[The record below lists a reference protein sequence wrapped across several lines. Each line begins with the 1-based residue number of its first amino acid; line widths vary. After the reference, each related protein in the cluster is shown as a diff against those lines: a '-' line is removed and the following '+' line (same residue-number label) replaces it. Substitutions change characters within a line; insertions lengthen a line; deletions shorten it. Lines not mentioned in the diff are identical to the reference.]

1 MPSTVDLAIQ
11 RVGSA
16 LSDIGD
22 TLTRP
27 DGPAEVLALLGW
39 ALPPVVADIGLAAL
53 DFTGL
58 VTAVESLDVAISDGT
73 TGLALD
79 ASYAQVGVELIA
91 FIQGVDATVTGF
103 SATGDYLTQ
112 TGIVDQFVP
121 RLLDYVVIKALQTTA
136 SLPLGLLM
144 FTGVAE
150 MVPYDADPTIY
161 QVQHIRYV
169 MNWERIPQLFGNI
182 KGLLAEVYQWGVAN
196 ADPTPVVLG
205 LGAIIA
211 GLTSVAQTR
220 ALPRRAEAALVG
232 HDVPEADTDPMPQ
245 LLLSISKGLD
255 ASGLDVG
262 VSLIGMRPTTAGGT
276 DVGIAFI
283 PYVQGTQDLTIAM
296 SDRITFSIDTTLD
309 AGNGIALILR
319 AGSGATI
326 RNGLLA
332 GGLAD
337 VASGQ
342 ILATFTVGNADKTPM
357 QLLSVADGLGIV
369 VGSVG
374 ASAGVDVSA
383 GQLGALLSVALT
395 NAVLSVS
402 TASLDSFLA
411 AIIPIDVA
419 LDFNLTLGWSSAHG
433 LFIEGNAS
441 PQFDI
446 NLSAD
451 IGPFHLDT
459 LHLALTLGQPDL
471 PVEISV
477 DGSAALGPLQIAV
490 QRLGI
495 TADLQFQSGN
505 LGPVDLSLGAKP
517 PTGLGIAIDAGL
529 ATGGGFISYDP
540 VQGRY
545 AGVLSVGLA
554 DIVTVNVIAVI
565 DTKLPNGDQG
575 FSFLMII
582 TFDFPPV
589 NIGFGF
595 TINGVGGLGGVNR
608 TMVID
613 ALQAGLR
620 AHDLNNILFPAD
632 PIDNA
637 PQIISEIE
645 AFFPPAQGR
654 YLFGPMFSIGWGT
667 PTLLDFQVGVI
678 LEVPDPV
685 RLAILGEITATIPD
699 PDFALISLHVQV
711 LGTIDFG
718 LDQLAIDGTIYDSY
732 LLAYQLS
739 GDMAM
744 RLTWG
749 SNPDFLFSLGGFNP
763 QFQPPPGVPALKR
776 MSVSLG
782 SGSNPRLSANS
793 YFAVTSNTL
802 QFGANVDAYASAGG
816 FAVHGYIGYDVLF
829 VFSPFSFSADFS
841 AAFDISYDGDSFAGI
856 QLTATFSGPNPWHLH
871 GTASLH
877 ILFFHVGVS
886 IDLTWGGSTQ
896 VTLPSVAVLPLLS
909 AALADPA
916 NWSVQPPATGSPG
929 VSLRSLPAGSTQLVV
944 QPGGTLTVREI
955 VVPLD
960 IPITKFDNA
969 PPADGTEFSIS
980 AVTLSGEPVAF
991 AARQE
996 DFAIAQFTTMSD
1008 ADKLSAQS
1016 YQPFDAG
1023 VSMGAVPIQNGRT
1036 SPRVVSYQ
1044 ERYIDDYT
1052 LVSRSNGIYDMPAT
1066 VHDALTGS
1074 GAASAA
1080 PARTTG
1086 LAAYAASEASLLA
1099 VGGLRY
1105 LVASTADLTQRSD
1118 ILTSATT
1125 QYQARAAMLSYLA
1138 ANPDQQQDQVQ
1149 VIPAYQVAA

>member
-1 MPSTVDLAIQ
+1 MPSTLDSVIQ
-11 RVGSA
+11 RVATSFSA
-16 LSDIGD
+16 VGDILVTETGPGD
-22 TLTRP
+22 
-27 DGPAEVLALLGW
+27 VLALLGW
-39 ALPPVVADIGLAAL
+39 DLPPGAADIGLAAL
-53 DFTGL
+53 DFSALSGEVASLEQAITDGDD
-58 VTAVESLDVAISDGT
+58 TAIA
-73 TGLALD
+73 A
-79 ASYAQVGVELIA
+79 A
-91 FIQGVDATVTGF
+91 FIQLASTLASFLQSIDAVI
-103 SATGDYLTQ
+103 SALSAPQDYLTA
-112 TGIVDQFVP
+112 TGIESEFVP
-121 RLLDYVVIKALQTTA
+121 RLFDYVVVQALMSG
-136 SLPLGLLM
+136 SLGVIGPAMFLGLVE
-144 FTGVAE
+144 FD
-150 MVPYDADPTIY
+150 PYNADPSIY
-161 QVQHIRYV
+161 QVQHVRRV
-169 MNWERIPQLFGNI
+169 VHWDRVPQLFSNI
-182 KGLLAEVYQWGVAN
+182 RGLLTELYSWGQAAFDATAV
-196 ADPTPVVLG
+196 PVLLGGVLS
-205 LGAIIA
+205 
-211 GLTSVAQTR
+211 GLTAPTQVR
-220 ALPRRAEAALVG
+220 ALPPRAEYMITGQNTPLAS
-232 HDVPEADTDPMPQ
+232 TDPMTQ
-245 LLLSISKGLD
+245 LLFSFQRDVGWGGLD
-255 ASGLDVG
+255 AGVG
-262 VSLIGMRPTTAGGT
+262 ITALRPTTPGGS
-276 DVGIAFI
+276 DAGIAVI
-283 PYVQGTQDLTIAM
+283 PYVQGGTDLQYQL
-296 SDRITFSIDTTLD
+296 SDSLTFSIDSSLSVTD
-309 AGNGIALILR
+309 GIAFVFR
-319 AGSGATI
+319 AGSGAAL
-326 RNGLLA
+326 RNNLTA
-332 GGLAD
+332 GGAAD
-337 VASGQ
+337 VASGSLLVT
-342 ILATFTVGNADKTPM
+342 LAYANPQGTPVPLLTVI
-357 QLLSVADGLGIV
+357 DGLGV
-369 VGSVG
+369 TAGSVTVSGG
-374 ASAGVDVSA
+374 ADISGGLLSAIVSA
-383 GQLGALLSVALT
+383 GISNGSFQLDTANMDSFI
-395 NAVLSVS
+395 
-402 TASLDSFLA
+402 ASL
-411 AIIPIDVA
+411 IPIDVNFA
-419 LDFNLTLGWSSAHG
+419 FNLTVGWSSAHG

-441 PQFDI
+441 PSFALPV
-446 NLSAD
+446 NVS
-451 IGPFHLDT
+451 IGPFTIQT
-459 LHLALTLGQPDL
+459 LHIDVTPGQPDL
-471 PVEISV
+471 PLELSLDGSGTLGPISV
-477 DGSAALGPLQIAV
+477 AV
-490 QRLGI
+490 QRLGM
-495 TADLQFQSGN
+495 TADLAFSPGN
-505 LGPVDLSLGAKP
+505 LGPVNLSLGVKP
-517 PTGLGIAIDAGL
+517 PTGLGLQIDAGL

-545 AGVLSVGLA
+545 AGVLSVALA
-554 DIVTVNVIAVI
+554 GIVTVNVIAVI
-565 DTKLPNGDQG
+565 DTQLPDGGPG

-645 AFFPPAQGR
+645 TFFPPAQGR

-667 PTLLDFQVGVI
+667 PTLLDFEVGVI

-718 LDQLAIDGTIYDSY
+718 LDQLAIDGTIYNSY

-782 SGSNPRLSANS
+782 KGSNPRLSANS

-816 FAVHGYIGYDVLF
+816 FAVRGHVGYDVLF
-829 VFSPFSFSADFS
+829 AFSPFSFSADFS
-841 AAFDISYDGDSFAGI
+841 AGFDISYDGQSFAGI
-856 QLTATFSGPNPWHLH
+856 QLTATFSGPEPWHLH

-877 ILFFHVGVS
+877 VLFFSVGVS
-886 IDLTWGGSTQ
+886 IDLTWGSSTQ

-916 NWSVQPPATGSPG
+916 NWSVQPPATGTPG
-929 VSLRSLPAGSTQLVV
+929 VSLRSLPLGSTQLVV
-944 QPGGTLTVREI
+944 QPGGTLSVREI

-980 AVTLSGEPVAF
+980 AVTLNGEPVAF

-1008 ADKLSAQS
+1008 ADKLSAPS
-1016 YQPFDAG
+1016 YEPFDAG
-1023 VSMGAVPIQNGRT
+1023 VSLGAVPIGNGHV

-1052 LVSRSNGIYDMPAT
+1052 LVSRPTGIYDMPAT

-1080 PARTTG
+1080 PARITG
-1086 LAAYAASEASLLA
+1086 LAAYGPSAGSPLS
-1099 VGGLRY
+1099 VSGMRY

-1118 ILTSATT
+1118 ILPAASTH
-1125 QYQARAAMLSYLA
+1125 YQAQAAMAAFLA
-1138 ANPDQQQDQVQ
+1138 ANPGQQDQLQ